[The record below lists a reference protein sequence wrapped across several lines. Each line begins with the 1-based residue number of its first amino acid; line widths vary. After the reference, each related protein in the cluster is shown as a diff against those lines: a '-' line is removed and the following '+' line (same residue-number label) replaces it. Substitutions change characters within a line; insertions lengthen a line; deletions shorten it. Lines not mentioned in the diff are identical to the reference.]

1 MRGQHSKCQIFFQ
14 ISQTWGCR
22 SSHRLWPVINMAA
35 VKLTTTQRFLIDQA
49 GCGFWPPLPAI
60 TFIPS
65 EGSNTA
71 TKLNLHISNFSP
83 LQSKALFT
91 FDFIPL
97 VRVLHKNPFQAI
109 FWNRAPTN
117 SKRYH
122 GPVDFLK
129 AKLQKNEENTWS
141 IFMQMGKRGNVSKQG
156 CGGKATQNMSK
167 FWPFSCL
174 SEPSVWFS
182 LQSSRLYLHTNT
194 KIDKKWHSIER
205 LDATSICKY
214 RRK

>member
-1 MRGQHSKCQIFFQ
+1 MSNIFPDFPNLRLQKFTPTMACHKYGRCQIDQHSAFLN
-14 ISQTWGCR
+14 WPG
-22 SSHRLWPVINMAA
+22 RLWL
-35 VKLTTTQRFLIDQA
+35 LT
-49 GCGFWPPLPAI
+49 PPLPAI

-71 TKLNLHISNFSP
+71 TKLNFQISNFSP

-156 CGGKATQNMSK
+156 CGGKATQNMSE

-182 LQSSRLYLHTNT
+182 LQSSRLYLHTNNN
-194 KIDKKWHSIER
+194 IDKKWHS
-205 LDATSICKY
+205 LDAPLICKY